1 MDLLTESQKSLI
13 KYFDDLNHEGNYFK
27 NNGITQV
34 KFSDL
39 FKFRGL
45 LGSGSYGV
53 VMIV

>member
-1 MDLLTESQKSLI
+1 VRHFDELNKDGFGE
-13 KYFDDLNHEGNYFK
+13 YFTK
-27 NNGITQV
+27 NGITQI

-53 VMIV
+53 VMVIQDKYRDS